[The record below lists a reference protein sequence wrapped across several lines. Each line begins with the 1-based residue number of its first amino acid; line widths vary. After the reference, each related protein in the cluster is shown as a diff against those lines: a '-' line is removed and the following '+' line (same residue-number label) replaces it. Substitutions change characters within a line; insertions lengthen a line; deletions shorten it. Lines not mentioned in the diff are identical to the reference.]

1 MRLKKIRMNRRM
13 MESSAIPLFT
23 SLMEALKDFYDHES
37 QLIEFKVSER
47 ALTHKLAEH
56 LQKRFKGYNVDCEY
70 NKIGKNPKRVLSLI
84 EQMKLSGKCNAD
96 CDRCTQNKCVVFPDI
111 IVHRRGVDDNLLV
124 IEAKTGW
131 SRKKQSDDLKKISAL
146 TKSDEFKYKLGI
158 SLRFYEDLN
167 STLNSFKIFCQAQ
180 SVKNELIDAGACD
193 ENSVIMP

>member
-13 MESSAIPLFT
+13 MESSAPHLFT
-23 SLMEALKDFYDHES
+23 SLMEALNDFYEHEN
-37 QLIEFKVSER
+37 QLIELKVSER

-56 LQKRFKGYNVDCEY
+56 LQKRFKEYVVDCEY
-70 NKIGKNPKRVLSLI
+70 NKIGKDPKRVQILI
-84 EQMKLSGKCNAD
+84 AQMKFSRRCNAD
-96 CDRCTQNKCVVFPDI
+96 CDACAKNKCVIFPDI

-131 SRKKQSDDLKKISAL
+131 SRKKQSVDLKKISAL

-167 STLNSFKIFCQAQ
+167 STLKSFKIFCQAK

-193 ENSVIMP
+193 ENSVVMP